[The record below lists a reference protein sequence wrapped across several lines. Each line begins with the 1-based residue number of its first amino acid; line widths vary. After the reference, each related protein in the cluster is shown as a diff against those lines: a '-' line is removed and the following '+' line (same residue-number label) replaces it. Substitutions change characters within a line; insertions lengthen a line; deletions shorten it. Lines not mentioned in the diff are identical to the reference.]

1 MSRQVEPPKGATEKF
16 IALGAR
22 NCPGTS
28 VCIGLGEDPYDVELR
43 GVGGLTLLS
52 VATMQRRA
60 RARR

>member
-43 GVGGLTLLS
+43 
-52 VATMQRRA
+52 
-60 RARR
+60 